1 MCRNRRQLSYT
12 LALQSVVRSAPTGGW
27 PQLRLVNLLPPFLEH
42 LCRSSAF
49 QSLVRPLVIVE
60 AQGRLQS
67 LLWPLPHS
75 RMPLGTPPRAS
86 RYSTLRAQILSSF
99 QKWKVLWMACLLIHG
114 TIQTSKSA
122 TQTQTRRHSNDNVAA
137 VNESKERGRNPLAN
151 FFSTATELLGVYFS
165 FVGSIPSLENEYRN
179 ALTAREKAE
188 ADADLMVLR

>member
-1 MCRNRRQLSYT
+1 
-12 LALQSVVRSAPTGGW
+12 
-27 PQLRLVNLLPPFLEH
+27 VNLVPPFLEH
-42 LCRSSAF
+42 LGRSSAL
-49 QSLVRPLVIVE
+49 QSLVKPLVIVE

-114 TIQTSKSA
+114 TIQTSKAA
-122 TQTQTRRHSNDNVAA
+122 TQIQTRRHSNDNVAA

-188 ADADLMVLR
+188 ADADLMGLR